1 MHRYF
6 VGCDLGGTNV
16 RAALVDTV
24 TGEISNQ
31 TMIPTMAREGH
42 EAVMKRIADLVRQ
55 VIQKSGMAFDQ
66 IGGVS
71 IGMPGTVDMDNGV
84 VLFLPNLPG
93 QWREVPLCSV
103 VAGYLGL
110 PVFLMNDVRA
120 ITFGEW
126 KFGAGKGVAT
136 MVCFAI
142 GTGIG
147 GGLVINHKLHLG
159 IGGTAGELGHQTI
172 DMNGPHCGCG
182 NNGCVEAYASGPA
195 IAAAGIKA
203 VVQGA
208 TSIIGE
214 MVGYDLNKINA
225 GTVAQ
230 AALDGDQVARKIFD
244 DAGTALGVAISN
256 LIVSV
261 SPDRVVV
268 GGGVIRAGDLLL
280 DPIRRTVRQR
290 VHVVPIEKVEIVP
303 ALLCDTAG
311 IIGNAMW
318 AKEKVLEGIQ

>member
-16 RAALVDTV
+16 RAALVDTM
-24 TGEISNQ
+24 TGEISGI
-31 TMIPTMAREGH
+31 TMIPTMAREGYD
-42 EAVMKRIADLVRQ
+42 AVMKRIAKLVKQ
-55 VIQKSGMAFDQ
+55 VIQKSDLGSEQ

-71 IGMPGTVDMDNGV
+71 VGMPGTVDMDKGV
-84 VLFLPNLPG
+84 VQFLPNLSG
-93 QWREVPLCSV
+93 QWRDVPLCSV
-103 VAGYLGL
+103 VSGYLDL

-147 GGLVINHKLHLG
+147 GGLVINHRLHLG

-172 DMNGPHCGCG
+172 DMNGPQCGCG
-182 NNGCVEAYASGPA
+182 NNGCVETYASGPA

-208 TSIIGE
+208 TTRIGE
-214 MVGYDLNKINA
+214 MVDFDLNKINA
-225 GTVAQ
+225 GTIAQ
-230 AALDGDQVARKIFD
+230 AALEGDQVAQKIFD

-256 LIVSV
+256 LVVSV
-261 SPDRVVV
+261 SPERVVI
-268 GGGVIRAGDLLL
+268 GGGVLRAGDLLL
-280 DPIRRTVRQR
+280 EPIRRTIRQR
-290 VHVVPIEKVEIVP
+290 VHVVPVDRVEIVP
-303 ALLCDTAG
+303 ALLGDSAG

-318 AKEKVLEGIQ
+318 AKEKVAGK